1 MRDKVTRQ
9 CPQFT
14 AFEEKGEPKRIRTEV
29 PPLTSLTNALPLGQT
44 GSETYFIVSA
54 SAFILTCVSLLLQ
67 RQQPV
72 SSDEK
77 DVMTLLSL
85 LLSMRRQRKHSPD
98 VIPETDDVMGRDV
111 RLRKRQR
118 QCYWSVVT
126 CYWWRHGERFQQRY
140 ESALSTMTSL
150 LRLSCPAAWRHPSD
164 DIDMIEHCT
173 LEKPSA

>member
-1 MRDKVTRQ
+1 MTSAEARFNKSLR
-9 CPQFT
+9 PRKPEGSLGRT
-14 AFEEKGEPKRIRTEV
+14 AQDVHLDSHTD
-29 PPLTSLTNALPLGQT
+29 
-44 GSETYFIVSA
+44 SELSSYVIVSA

-72 SSDEK
+72 SSEEK

-126 CYWWRHGERFQQRY
+126 CY
-140 ESALSTMTSL
+140 
-150 LRLSCPAAWRHPSD
+150 
-164 DIDMIEHCT
+164 
-173 LEKPSA
+173 

>member
-14 AFEEKGEPKRIRTEV
+14 AFEEKGEPKRNRTEV

-54 SAFILTCVSLLLQ
+54 SAFVVTCVSLLLQ
-67 RQQPV
+67 RQRV
-72 SSDEK
+72 SSHEK

-85 LLSMRRQRKHSPD
+85 LSMHPQRKHSPH

-118 QCYWSVVT
+118 QCYWNVVS
-126 CYWWRHGERFQQRY
+126 CY
-140 ESALSTMTSL
+140 
-150 LRLSCPAAWRHPSD
+150 
-164 DIDMIEHCT
+164 
-173 LEKPSA
+173 